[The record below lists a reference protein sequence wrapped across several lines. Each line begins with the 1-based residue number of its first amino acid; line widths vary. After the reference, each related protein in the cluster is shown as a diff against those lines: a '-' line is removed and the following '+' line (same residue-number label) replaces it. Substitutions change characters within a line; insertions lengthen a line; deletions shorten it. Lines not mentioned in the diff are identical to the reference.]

1 MTRSLGRRAEHELKA
16 EANIG
21 KRGVTEGLLA
31 ELERRLKSRRR
42 IKVRINR
49 NALASGLKREDVARE
64 VARRLNARLVE
75 IRGRTFVI
83 EKIES
88 RGREGE

>member
-83 EKIES
+83 EKIEL